1 MERVIVIGCPGGG
14 KSTFSRELYKITG
27 LPVFYLDMIYHKP
40 DKTTVSNREFD
51 EKLGDILNQDKWII
65 DGNYSR
71 TLPLRLDRCDTVFW
85 LDYPT
90 EVCLKGV
97 ESRIGKPRVDMPWI
111 ETEKDEEFI
120 EYIKNFN
127 SARKPEIE
135 NLLRQSK
142 NKSIHIFNSREA
154 AAKYLET
161 LSADQ

>member
-1 MERVIVIGCPGGG
+1 MEKVIVIGCPGSG

-90 EVCLKGV
+90 EVCLNGV

-142 NKSIHIFNSREA
+142 NKSIYIFNSREA
-154 AAKYLET
+154 AAKFLET

>member
-1 MERVIVIGCPGGG
+1 MEKVIVIGCPGSG

-90 EVCLKGV
+90 EVCLNGV

-142 NKSIHIFNSREA
+142 NKSIYIFNSREA

>member
-90 EVCLKGV
+90 EVCLNGV

-142 NKSIHIFNSREA
+142 NKSIYIFNSREA
-154 AAKYLET
+154 AAKFLET

>member
-1 MERVIVIGCPGGG
+1 MEKVIVIGCPGSG

-90 EVCLKGV
+90 EICLNGV

-120 EYIKNFN
+120 EYIKSFN

-142 NKSIHIFNSREA
+142 NKSIYIFNSREA